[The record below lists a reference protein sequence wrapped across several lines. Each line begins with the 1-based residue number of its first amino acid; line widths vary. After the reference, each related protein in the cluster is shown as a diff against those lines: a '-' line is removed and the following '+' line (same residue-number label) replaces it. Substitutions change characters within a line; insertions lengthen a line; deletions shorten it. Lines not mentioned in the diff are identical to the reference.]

1 MHVRKRKRSLFP
13 AIHQSNKSSLHL
25 DVTEAPRSETESP
38 FLYCS
43 NILSCGYKAGKWI
56 SSWIQWGTASE
67 GSPALWWW
75 SWKLHHSPVWPISPD
90 NSLWGTY
97 RRMGQDP
104 KKRAC
109 LGRYSIITS
118 IIFCMVQVSLALQET
133 PVTISRW
140 NSQISSFHVSPRFPW
155 VREGSSW
162 MERAPSSPQVLSWT
176 SSVHPQDSVNM
187 PWRKPCLW
195 QVSNNVLM
203 IRLLL
208 HTLPS

>member
-1 MHVRKRKRSLFP
+1 MLLTEYYDDQKNWVSGRMPVRKRKRSLFP

-43 NILSCGYKAGKWI
+43 NILSCGYEAGKWT

-75 SWKLHHSPVWPISPD
+75 SWKLHHTLVWPISPD

-104 KKRAC
+104 KKRV
-109 LGRYSIITS
+109 LNISVLRE
-118 IIFCMVQVSLALQET
+118 IFYYYFHNFLHGT
-133 PVTISRW
+133 G
-140 NSQISSFHVSPRFPW
+140 ISSFARN
-155 VREGSSW
+155 
-162 MERAPSSPQVLSWT
+162 PSY
-176 SSVHPQDSVNM
+176 NF
-187 PWRKPCLW
+187 
-195 QVSNNVLM
+195 
-203 IRLLL
+203 
-208 HTLPS
+208 